1 VCFLGYSAE
10 HKGYYCWDLAAR
22 RMRTSRDI
30 VFDESHPF
38 YPRPTTDA
46 SPTSLVDPLSF
57 LLFPDAPPTSVP
69 ILCSTLPS
77 SVSSSESPS
86 VVSDYTVKPP
96 VTQFYSHRGTCL
108 SDAPAFSDKLSSDM
122 SSSSFIEDVPS
133 SPSIEPSSLTDSS
146 PEQLV
151 RCSHRLH
158 RPPDCYSPLAFTGTA
173 LSEPAFYRD
182 VILHSKWQHAMA
194 KEIDALEQT
203 SMWDLMPCP
212 PRVRPITCKWVY
224 KVKTCSNCPLE
235 RYKARLIA
243 HGFQQEQGH
252 NYDETFTHVAHMIT
266 IHTLLVVPSV
276 QK

>member
-1 VCFLGYSAE
+1 ML
-10 HKGYYCWDLAAR
+10 
-22 RMRTSRDI
+22 
-30 VFDESHPF
+30 
-38 YPRPTTDA
+38 
-46 SPTSLVDPLSF
+46 SLMNHVLSIRVPPLMLLLHLWLTLSF
-57 LLFPDAPPTSVP
+57 LLFPDAPPASVP
-69 ILCSTLPS
+69 IPRSTLS
-77 SVSSSESPS
+77 SYASFSESPP
-86 VVSDYTVKPP
+86 VVPDYTVKPL
-96 VTQFYSHRGTCL
+96 VTQFYSHCGARL
-108 SDAPAFSDKLSSDM
+108 ADALASSNELSSDVT
-122 SSSSFIEDVPS
+122 SSSFVEDVPY
-133 SPSIEPSSLTDSS
+133 SPPVEPSSLTDSS

-212 PRVRPITCKWVY
+212 PRVRPITFKWVY